1 MQDEIRDALTA
12 AKAGDEQ
19 ALAAMITKFMP
30 IIRRAAGRCACPGLE
45 YDDLVQEGII
55 ALFHAIGAY
64 SEQRGAAF
72 ATYAQTCIENAA
84 VSAVRAATRQKHT
97 PLNTFVPLNEADRA
111 DAVRTPEDLLL
122 ASERY
127 SDAMQDI
134 ATRLSPLERQVLAA
148 FLDGK
153 SYATIAKQLGLS
165 VKAVGNA
172 LQRVRAKLR

>member
-1 MQDEIRDALTA
+1 MQDDIRETLAA
-12 AKAGDEQ
+12 AKSGDEQ
-19 ALAAMITKFMP
+19 PLAALITKFMP
-30 IIRRAAGRCACPGLE
+30 VIRRAAGRCASPGLE

-64 SEQRGAAF
+64 DEQRGAAF
-72 ATYAQTCIENAA
+72 ATYAQICIDHAA
-84 VSAVRAATRQKHT
+84 VSAVRAAMRQKHA
-97 PLNTFVPLNEADRA
+97 PLNTSVPLNEAY
-111 DAVRTPEDLLL
+111 DAGTVRTPEDLLL

-134 ATRLSPLERQVLAA
+134 ATRLSPFERQVLVA

-153 SYATIAKQLGLS
+153 SYAAIAKQLGLS
-165 VKAVGNA
+165 AKAVGNA